1 MKRMIYI
8 LGLTLLIASCKSV
21 QNLVDKGDYDG
32 AIHLAAKKLH
42 GKKNKKTKHIK
53 GLEEAF
59 AKVNARDFAYI
70 ESLNASAYPERWDKV
85 YDILLDIDGR
95 QHKISPFLPL
105 ISKDG
110 YVGHF
115 EFIPTAD
122 RIEEASLGASVY
134 HHQRAEALLTDINYS
149 RKADATEAFHELKKI
164 DRYFRNYKNKE
175 SLMEIA
181 HHFGKTRVKLETRNT
196 ANAVIPRDLQSEL
209 LAVSIPALNSFWT
222 EFYTYDLEDNTPM
235 DFRAVLEIDDL
246 EVSPERET
254 QRQYQDSQEIVDGFD
269 YVLDESGNVAKDTLG
284 NDITQDK
291 YVTITADVIE
301 IYREK
306 AAYVKGSLKI
316 IDLNGKQ
323 LIDQFPISSEA
334 IFTSYAS
341 QFFGDRRALSN
352 ASRNRL
358 RSNPERF
365 PQDEELIWQAA
376 EEVKITMI
384 DFLQDIRYF

>member
-1 MKRMIYI
+1 MKWMIYT
-8 LGLTLLIASCKSV
+8 LGLTLLMASCKSI
-21 QNLVDKGDYDG
+21 QDLVDKGDYDS

-42 GKKNKKTKHIK
+42 GK
-53 GLEEAF
+53 

-70 ESLNASAYPERWDKV
+70 ESLNANAYPERWDRV
-85 YDILLDIDGR
+85 YDILLDIDRR

-115 EFIPTAD
+115 EFKPMAD
-122 RIEEASLGASVY
+122 QIEKASLAASAY

-164 DRYFRNYKNKE
+164 DRYFRDYKNKE
-175 SLMEIA
+175 SLLEIA
-181 HHFGKTRVKLETRNT
+181 HHFGMTRVKLETRNT
-196 ANAVIPRDLQSEL
+196 ANTVIPIDLQSEL

-222 EFYTYDLEDNTPM
+222 KFYTYDVEDNTPM
-235 DFRAVLEIDDL
+235 DFRAILEIDDL
-246 EVSPERET
+246 EVSPERES
-254 QRQYQDSQEIVDGFD
+254 QRQYQDSREIVDGFN
-269 YVLDESGNVAKDTLG
+269 YVLDQAGNVAKDTLG
-284 NDITQDK
+284 NDIKEDR
-291 YVTITADVIE
+291 YITITADVIE
-301 IYREK
+301 IFREK

-341 QFFGDRRALSN
+341 SFFGDRRALSSG
-352 ASRNRL
+352 SRNRL
-358 RSNPERF
+358 RNNPERF

-376 EEVKITMI
+376 EDVKIAMI
-384 DFLQDIRYF
+384 DYLQDIRYF